1 MDKAFTEWPQS
12 LWREDTTVWNFPCAP
27 TTSSFDIAIVGGG
40 FSGLWTAHHLL
51 SNQPGLSVA
60 IIDAQQ
66 PGFGASGRN
75 GGWCSAFSP
84 MSLQAI
90 AAASD
95 KESARLL
102 QMRLVDSVTHIGN
115 FINEQGFDCGWQKAG
130 TLSFASNQAQYHRLL
145 ENVASFRE
153 FDFDEDFISL
163 LTAEE
168 AASRVQVPDSLG
180 ATYSPHCAA
189 LHPGKL
195 VDGLVNHLVT
205 EGVQFFGSTVAK
217 EIQPRLL
224 TAQTPEGKVQVRAEW
239 IVRATEGFTARMPQY
254 RRDTAPLYSYMIA
267 TAPLSSSQWDRIGW
281 GNRETVSD
289 ARNLL
294 IYAQRTA
301 DDRIAFGGRGAPYK
315 FASRIG
321 SKFDTNASIHTLIE
335 QSMRDMFPAIGD
347 TPVSHRW
354 GGSLGVHRDWFTTAN
369 INHETHI
376 ATLGGY
382 VGDGVAFSYVAA
394 EEVALSITSQPRT
407 GTQRAIVKHAS
418 PRWEPEP
425 LRWIGINALLKLSS
439 WADTKEKRTGK
450 AHRLISWLLGK
461 IIP

>member
-1 MDKAFTEWPQS
+1 MDRAFIEWPQS
-12 LWREDTTVWNFPCAP
+12 LWRDDSVTWDFSAAP
-27 TTSSFDIAIVGGG
+27 PSSTFDIAIVGGG

-51 SNQPGLSVA
+51 LEKPGLSIA

-84 MSLQAI
+84 TSLQAI

-95 KESARLL
+95 KNSAKVL
-102 QMRLVDSVTHIGN
+102 QMRLIESVREIGN
-115 FINEQGFDCGWQKAG
+115 FISEQKFDCGWKMGG
-130 TLSFASNQAQYHRLL
+130 TLSFASHAAQLRRLQESVL
-145 ENVASFRE
+145 SFRE
-153 FDFDEDFISL
+153 YDFDENFITL
-163 LTAEE
+163 LTANE
-168 AASRVQVPDSLG
+168 ASERIHVPDTLG

-195 VDGLVNHLVT
+195 VDGLVRHLIRQD
-205 EGVQFFGSTVAK
+205 VQFYGSTVVEK
-217 EIQPRLL
+217 IQPHLIS
-224 TAQTPEGKVQVRAEW
+224 AQNAEGTVQVHARW
-239 IVRATEGFTARMPQY
+239 VVRATEGFTARMSQY
-254 RRDTAPLYSYMIA
+254 RRDSAPLYSYMVA
-267 TAPLSSSQWDRIGW
+267 TEPLSKSQWDVIGW
-281 GNRETVSD
+281 DNRETVSD

-315 FASRIG
+315 YASRIG

-347 TPVSHRW
+347 TPVSHKW
-354 GGSLGVHRDWFTTAN
+354 GGALGVHRDWFTSATIDHN
-369 INHETHI
+369 TQI

-394 EEVALSITSQPRT
+394 KEVALSVSAQPRRT
-407 GTQRAIVKHAS
+407 PPLAIVNHAS

-425 LRWIGINALLKLSS
+425 FRWLGINALLKLSS
-439 WADTKEKRTGK
+439 HADELEKRTGK
-450 AHRLISWLLGK
+450 SHRFISWFLGK